1 MRGKGWS
8 GMLSV
13 LGFSLFILGWWIVA
27 AFSHPLFVPSPWI
40 TVTTAVELAGTGF
53 LHESILMS
61 MGRIMGGWLL
71 GCALGIP
78 LGLLM
83 GWLPG
88 VRTFATPYIQGLRY
102 IPPISFVGIFIVWFG
117 LGEASKIM
125 LVFYTSFFVIVIN
138 TMAGTLSAP
147 PGVLR
152 AARSLGATE
161 SQVLLQV
168 VVPETVPYIVTGMRM
183 AMGNAFIV
191 IAAAEMLAARSGMG
205 YLIWSARNFMLTDQ
219 IFVGFLGL
227 GLLGLTTDRVFRVL
241 AYRFLSHYRVV

>member
-1 MRGKGWS
+1 MQGKGWS
-8 GMLSV
+8 GMLSL

-27 AFSHPLFVPSPWI
+27 AFSHPLFVPSPWL
-40 TVTTAVELAGTGF
+40 TVMTAVELARTGF

-61 MGRIMGGWLL
+61 TGRIMGGWLL

-88 VRTFATPYIQGLRY
+88 VRAFATPYIQGLRY

-138 TMAGTLSAP
+138 TMAGTLSAS

-161 SQVLLQV
+161 TQVLFQV

-227 GLLGLTTDRVFRVL
+227 GLLGLTTDRVFRFL
-241 AYRFLSHYRVV
+241 AYRFFSRYRVV

>member
-1 MRGKGWS
+1 MRGKPWS

-13 LGFSLFILGWWIVA
+13 FGFSLFIFGWWIVSE
-27 AFSHPLFVPSPWI
+27 FSHPLFVPSPWL
-40 TVTTAVELAGTGF
+40 TVMTAIELAGTGF

-138 TMAGTLSAP
+138 TMAGTLSAS

-161 SQVLLQV
+161 TQVLLQV

-227 GLLGLTTDRVFRVL
+227 GLLGLTTDQVFRFLV
-241 AYRFLSHYRVV
+241 YRFFSRYRVV